1 MANAKKTKGFPYK
14 LALGLLVALFLVAMV
29 ASFVTAARRV
39 SRVVDPDYYSH
50 GLNYGADQAARAGS
64 AALSWTITPTL
75 LGQQLQ
81 VRVADQSGAP
91 VSGGQLSFEPQ
102 GAPAPAAF
110 SWTEAA
116 PGLFRTATPAAGI
129 TLRGTLRFS
138 RGPATLSQKLVLL
151 P

>member
-1 MANAKKTKGFPYK
+1 MANATPTTGFPYR

-75 LGQQLQ
+75 KDGELQ

-91 VSGGQLSFEPQ
+91 VTGGQLSFEPQ
-102 GAPAPAAF
+102 GAAAPAVL
-110 SWTEAA
+110 SWTETA
-116 PGLFRTATPAAGI
+116 PGLFRASTPAAGT

-138 RGPATLSQKLVLL
+138 RGTATLSHKLVLL